1 MTDEEILAAAK
12 AIEVRKAQE
21 AQEATRLS
29 EMDEL
34 NKFVGQEFSFKG
46 HTYERQD
53 YDNCGLIEVI
63 RDDEG
68 HFRYLDELLGS
79 LPEGLMLQITVKVV
93 GVAEEE

>member
-1 MTDEEILAAAK
+1 MTDDEILAAAK
-12 AIEVRKAQE
+12 SIEERKARE

-34 NKFVGQEFSFKG
+34 NKFIGQEFSFKG
-46 HTYERQD
+46 HTYERQG

-63 RDDEG
+63 RNDEG

-79 LPEGLMLQITVKVV
+79 LPEGLRLQVTIKVI
-93 GVAEEE
+93 GIYED